1 MNIVCERKEP
11 IMLSALI
18 VWSCICG
25 GVVIDRSEA
34 VESGPARG
42 VISRL
47 GENLEQETVLED
59 RIVEVL
65 NQQEIKENLDSLGHY
80 IGVIGTGLAA
90 GLGTIL
96 GNTEQ
101 VIKSF
106 QRK

>member
-1 MNIVCERKEP
+1 MMRFILWVIVCINFLFDET
-11 IMLSALI
+11 M
-18 VWSCICG
+18 C
-25 GVVIDRSEA
+25 

-65 NQQEIKENLDSLGHY
+65 NQQEIKENLDSVGSY
-80 IGVIGTGLAA
+80 IGVIGTGIAA

-106 QRK
+106 QRR

>member
-1 MNIVCERKEP
+1 M
-11 IMLSALI
+11 MLRFILWI
-18 VWSCICG
+18 ILCFDFMFDKTMC
-25 GVVIDRSEA
+25 

-65 NQQEIKENLDSLGHY
+65 NQQEIKENLDSVGHY
-80 IGVIGTGLAA
+80 IGVIGTGIAA

-101 VIKSF
+101 VIKAF
-106 QRK
+106 QRR